1 MNIEELITVFKKVRI
16 EMDEN
21 REVIFSM
28 TEAMIVFMPI
38 IPSSLWNRFLITC
51 LYLLLYGVNVQQKYY
66 EVKEQYLASPKLEY
80 NTFSRNIDCGND
92 TCREKSSVGANL
104 SGVNEY
110 HDVIDDNGEV
120 DARDSDDNGE
130 VDACDSDDN
139 REVDDSDE
147 EEVKKNQ

>member
-21 REVIFSM
+21 REAIFSM

-66 EVKEQYLASPKLEY
+66 EVKQQYLASPKMEHS
-80 NTFSRNIDCGND
+80 TFSKNINCGND
-92 TCREKSSVGANL
+92 ACCEKRYVDTNISRVDDYRVDSDANR
-104 SGVNEY
+104 
-110 HDVIDDNGEV
+110 DV
-120 DARDSDDNGE
+120 DACDSDDNRE

-147 EEVKKNQ
+147 EEVKKNK